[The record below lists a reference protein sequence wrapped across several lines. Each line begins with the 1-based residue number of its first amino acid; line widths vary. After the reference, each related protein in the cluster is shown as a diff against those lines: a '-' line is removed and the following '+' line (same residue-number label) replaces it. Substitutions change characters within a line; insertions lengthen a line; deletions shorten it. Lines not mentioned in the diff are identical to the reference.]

1 MRKLSILILGIIS
14 IPLACVTVY
23 AKTYQYRCPK
33 CDLVLTYERPGIV
46 KCPNDGSSM
55 IPKW

>member
-1 MRKLSILILGIIS
+1 MNKMLFLTGAALALL
-14 IPLACVTVY
+14 LACVTVY
-23 AKTYQYRCPK
+23 AKTYQYRCPQ
-33 CDLVLTYERPGIV
+33 CDLVLTYDRPGIV